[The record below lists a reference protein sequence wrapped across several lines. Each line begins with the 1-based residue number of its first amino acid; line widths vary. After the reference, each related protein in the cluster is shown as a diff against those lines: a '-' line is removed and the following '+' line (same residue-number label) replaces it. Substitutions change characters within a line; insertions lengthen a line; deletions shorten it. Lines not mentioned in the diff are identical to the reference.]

1 MDKATD
7 WDLASLISPV
17 DVHEFIAD
25 HWGRAHLV
33 VRRDSPS
40 YFKSLAGIS
49 DLDSVLARSGARQPR
64 VRLVRDGSVI
74 GPDKLMAPGA
84 LPVGASV
91 DTAIR
96 ELLAGATIALHFV
109 QEELPTLATLCEALR
124 IELSCSAQVNV
135 YLTPPHSR
143 GLKPHPDNHDVFV
156 IQLAGRKHWTL
167 YTLSAEGEVEPSED
181 FHLESGD
188 LLYLPR
194 GLIHDA
200 VSEESF
206 SAHLTIGMSPLTM
219 GDLLLM
225 EVGRVLGS
233 DDRFNP
239 RLPSGLA
246 VSQEAQE
253 ELAAR
258 LSSSLAEMTDAVDIP
273 AVVADAVA
281 QLARVQRFFPSGGL
295 EGAID
300 SFQDAPPRVEVGQ
313 VWRLQQSCLVHDLE
327 GGGVA
332 ITRNGW
338 QTNFPP
344 SVGWLVQDLAT
355 REGHRVS
362 DTGASTDWEV
372 GAVIDRML
380 AEGLVERLATTG

>member
-1 MDKATD
+1 MDTSAD

-17 DVHEFIAD
+17 GVHDFVAN
-25 HWGRAHLV
+25 HWGRTHLV

-40 YFKSLAGIS
+40 YFKSLAALS

-74 GPDKLMAPGA
+74 GPDKLIAPGA

-91 DTAIR
+91 ETAIR
-96 ELLAGATIALHFV
+96 EFQAGATIALHFV

-124 IELSCSAQVNV
+124 VELSCSAQVNV

-167 YTLSAEGEVEPSED
+167 YTRSAEGEDEPSED

-194 GLIHDA
+194 GLVHEA
-200 VSEESF
+200 VSQESF

-225 EVGRVLGS
+225 EVGRILGS
-233 DDRFNP
+233 DERFLA

-246 VSQEAQE
+246 VSQQAQE
-253 ELAAR
+253 DLAAR
-258 LSSSLAEMTDAVDIP
+258 LSSSLAQMTDAVDVP

-281 QLARVQRFFPSGGL
+281 QLARVQRFFPSGSL
-295 EGAID
+295 EGAIE
-300 SFQDAPPRVEVGQ
+300 SFGDAPARVEVGQ
-313 VWRLQQSCLVHDLE
+313 VWRLRQGCLVHELE
-327 GGGVA
+327 GGRVA

-355 REGHRVS
+355 REGHTVS
-362 DTGASTDWEV
+362 DTGASTEV

-380 AEGLVERLATTG
+380 AEGLVEQLATIA